1 MAKDVSHLWEL
12 GGGISLAK
20 LIEIP
25 ITAECLRQVHGLT
38 FIRCEKFNAIRSD
51 THVPNSNSITR
62 TECSKNYL
70 TNQGKILCDYIKL
83 YRQYYN
89 AEN

>member
-25 ITAECLRQVHGLT
+25 ITTECLR
-38 FIRCEKFNAIRSD
+38 
-51 THVPNSNSITR
+51 
-62 TECSKNYL
+62 
-70 TNQGKILCDYIKL
+70 
-83 YRQYYN
+83 
-89 AEN
+89 